1 MPIAL
6 SFDLLYCQMMGAL
19 QREIVVKKR
28 LNQKQ
33 PEVSK
38 IGRLQSMQSQTCRKN
53 MFQHSLQPPSRS
65 GSHRTSVMRSSSCET
80 DQGHLAMRAMA
91 SLVLDS
97 NTDLS
102 GIWMDKILLP
112 MQCVFIEVCCTR
124 CTTTVGTIPTSFE
137 LGSSTGSS
145 QIRIHG

>member
-1 MPIAL
+1 MKKEVWCWISLNPSLL
-6 SFDLLYCQMMGAL
+6 SFKS
-19 QREIVVKKR
+19 EIDAPIGVARLDRSRAVWSSNIKQQTTWSKTDQKR

-80 DQGHLAMRAMA
+80 DHGHLAMRAMA

-112 MQCVFIEVCCTR
+112 MQCVFM
-124 CTTTVGTIPTSFE
+124 P
-137 LGSSTGSS
+137 
-145 QIRIHG
+145 